1 MIELVLRFP
10 VFCAP
15 TGRVE
20 HQEEAG
26 APEAALSSTTDVRNP
41 ARTAVLNQ
49 LVDGGDARACYCA
62 LAAA

>member
-1 MIELVLRFP
+1 MFYDFRFSALRL
-10 VFCAP
+10 AD
-15 TGRVE
+15 VE

-41 ARTAVLNQ
+41 ARAAVLNQ